1 MVERFDDTTRRLAKT
16 KVSTT
21 TKTSFAVFFLGSTTV
36 VTGLGVG
43 VCVGAATPNGLISHR
58 VPGLI
63 AGWAGLGGGGDVPGV
78 GWAVLEGGVSNE
90 ILVAIG
96 VGLHQVRKM
105 ALVFTTRFE
114 RCLIWIS
121 WVNRLGVWVHFN
133 PQVRSV
139 AEAGAEAR
147 N

>member
-1 MVERFDDTTRRLAKT
+1 MVERFDDITRRPAKT
-16 KVSTT
+16 KVSTP
-21 TKTSFAVFFLGSTTV
+21 TKTSFALFFFGSTSV
-36 VTGLGVG
+36 VTGIEAGVS
-43 VCVGAATPNGLISHR
+43 VGAATPKGLISHR
-58 VPGLI
+58 LPDLA
-63 AGWAGLGGGGDVPGV
+63 AGWAGLGGTDLPGV
-78 GWAVLEGGVSNE
+78 GWPVVEGGVSNE

-96 VGLHQVRKM
+96 IGLHQVRKM

-114 RCLIWIS
+114 KCLIWIS